1 MGIFAHINN
10 FLNKILFFNM
20 PPHVIA
26 GYDYKAAVITF
37 TSMVGEFPFMASL
50 VHKPLLGA
58 RYHFCGGSI
67 YNEVIRGP

>member
-1 MGIFAHINN
+1 
-10 FLNKILFFNM
+10 M